1 MLATRSPLWTTI
13 SKLGCPMG
21 GRREGGGGELCSVG
35 CLSYGAMGGAM
46 FCGLSYGGGG
56 GGLCSVGCWWGWVII
71 AHRHHLLSMCIF

>member
-21 GRREGGGGELCSVG
+21 GGGGGGGESYVLWVVCPMGLWGELYSVG
-35 CLSYGAMGGAM
+35 CPMGV
-46 FCGLSYGGGG
+46 G
-56 GGLCSVGCWWGWVII
+56 GGLCSVGCWWSWVII